1 MHTPLLNTNDKIRS
15 RISRYPVH
23 SMFASISVDHI
34 FSSAVIQR
42 YVDHATAASLAYP
55 HVQVGPSTWHAK
67 LLLDTGSAF
76 SLINEED
83 IPQGTDIHQCNLQ
96 MLSSNGFTS
105 PVSQYVV
112 GSVIDQ
118 TGQRVHFPLLVTKN
132 LPYVVI
138 GSLDLVHFGYSLSY
152 TPPHHIMQKLS
163 LLYSS
168 GAPPEQPHPE
178 LVQDEAH
185 LAEFLKA
192 LVPLIET
199 NKNVSGL
206 CNHPQATFELEF
218 LPHKANGL
226 ILIARARLERIHRC
240 PVCW

>member
-1 MHTPLLNTNDKIRS
+1 
-15 RISRYPVH
+15 
-23 SMFASISVDHI
+23 MFASISVDHI

-42 YVDHATAASLAYP
+42 YDHATAASLAYP

-118 TGQRVHFPLLVTKN
+118 TGQRVHFLFWSPRT
-132 LPYVVI
+132 YHM
-138 GSLDLVHFGYSLSY
+138 S
-152 TPPHHIMQKLS
+152 
-163 LLYSS
+163 
-168 GAPPEQPHPE
+168 
-178 LVQDEAH
+178 
-185 LAEFLKA
+185 
-192 LVPLIET
+192 
-199 NKNVSGL
+199 
-206 CNHPQATFELEF
+206 
-218 LPHKANGL
+218 
-226 ILIARARLERIHRC
+226 
-240 PVCW
+240 